1 VIWSSVLLIAAAL
14 VLLVTGVLASS
25 LELTYISI
33 GVSLLAAIVLSIGVI
48 LRRDDLF
55 RTAGTARQGGAT
67 DWPAADVTGV
77 RTMVGGRTAR
87 GRAGRD
93 NGDLASVPRPG
104 TPTGAEAGPRRGGG
118 RGATGPVKA
127 GPGKA
132 GPGAARTGEHPAG
145 RGAGGGRP
153 ARSPPARREPVS
165 WEGRDAPPPRPP
177 GFRVPPFGERPAMPA
192 AEEPGRGSPV
202 RRPGDGRH
210 DPVRPAW
217 PATAGPR
224 AMGTGPAKQALPEP
238 TDGGPEPPLPPGG
251 FRLAEPAVPEQEPA
265 TESPER
271 EQDWGEQAA
280 AESRAGRGLFEPFV
294 TSTPRPDDGER
305 AEDIWQAGAGEAGEA
320 VEVPGPSAGEA
331 GALAA
336 EEGDVG
342 EAEDVAD
349 DADGAGEV
357 AELAAAGARPLAGDP
372 GERPG
377 EPGKPGADE
386 ADGSAATPLDGEV
399 TLVPGI
405 TRYHR
410 RRCILIRFLSDED
423 LETMTRGAA
432 EAGGSM
438 PCKAC
443 QPDKAVSD

>member
-25 LELTYISI
+25 LELTYVSI

-48 LRRDDLF
+48 LRRGELF
-55 RTAGTARQGGAT
+55 GTAGTARQGGPT
-67 DWPAADVTGV
+67 DWPAVDVAGV
-77 RTMVGGRTAR
+77 RAMVSGRTAG

-104 TPTGAEAGPRRGGG
+104 APTAAEPGPRRGGG
-118 RGATGPVKA
+118 RGAAGSGEA

-132 GPGAARTGEHPAG
+132 GPGAARTGERSAG

-153 ARSPPARREPVS
+153 TRSPPARREPVS

-177 GFRVPPFGERPAMPA
+177 GFRVPPFGDRPAMPA

-202 RRPGDGRH
+202 RRPGDDGRH

-224 AMGTGPAKQALPEP
+224 AMGTGPAKQPLPEP
-238 TDGGPEPPLPPGG
+238 RDGGPEPPLPPSG
-251 FRLAEPAVPEQEPA
+251 FRLAEPAVPEQVPA

-271 EQDWGEQAA
+271 EQDRSEQAA
-280 AESRAGRGLFEPFV
+280 AESRVGRGLFEPFV
-294 TSTPRPDDGER
+294 TSTPRPADGGR
-305 AEDIWQAGAGEAGEA
+305 AEDIWQAGAGEA
-320 VEVPGPSAGEA
+320 VEVPEPSADEA

-336 EEGDVG
+336 EDGDVG

-349 DADGAGEV
+349 ADGEAEV
-357 AELAAAGARPLAGDP
+357 AEPA
-372 GERPG
+372 
-377 EPGKPGADE
+377 
-386 ADGSAATPLDGEV
+386 ADGSAATPLDGDV
-399 TLVPGI
+399 TIVPGI

-410 RRCILIRFLSDED
+410 RRCILIRFLSDGD

-432 EAGGSM
+432 EAAGSM